1 MRIRAALQH
10 WLLVPLALALLLSAC
25 SGGDDD
31 SSGGDGDQ
39 ASQAV
44 AAEAQSAD
52 QSEGQADADEPAS
65 EDDEEEGQDAPAPS
79 GDYERDL
86 TNIVDEVEQR
96 LDDAADEFQRAF
108 LGNLDGVDLDDEA
121 ALNEALAGA
130 LGDFV
135 PRIVSIVDG
144 TLAELAR
151 LDPPDRFEDDHN
163 RFIAGL
169 RGITRL
175 QQEGLD
181 AALEADFDFETG
193 FDDLNAASDALEAE
207 LERELSAE
215 FNALVA
221 SFFAD
226 DDDEDDSSLADL
238 VGDENVTLRQG
249 DSSITVGGQLPDDF
263 PEALILPGATLDSTL
278 ASEEDGVRMAITF
291 WETEQEPSEVLDFY
305 EEALVEAGYAGE
317 QDRIDL
323 PGFNSLSVP
332 GVDGEPIVSI
342 IATGEN
348 GTTTVILSLVGF

>member
-1 MRIRAALQH
+1 MRTGVSLQH
-10 WLLVPLALALLLSAC
+10 LLLVPLAFALLLAAC
-25 SGGDDD
+25 GGGDDD
-31 SSGGDGDQ
+31 SSEDSRDQ
-39 ASQAV
+39 ASQAI
-44 AAEAQSAD
+44 AAEAASDD
-52 QSEGQADADEPAS
+52 QSDGQAEARVQAS
-65 EDDEEEGQDAPAPS
+65 DDERGEGRDTPAPS
-79 GDYERDL
+79 GDYERAL
-86 TNIVDEVEQR
+86 TSIVDEVERQ
-96 LDDAADEFQRAF
+96 LDDALDEFGRAF
-108 LGNLDGVDLDDEA
+108 LGSLDGVDLEDEEA
-121 ALNEALAGA
+121 MTEALAGA

-135 PRIVSIVDG
+135 PRIQSIVDG
-144 TLAELAR
+144 GLAELER

-169 RGITRL
+169 RELTQL
-175 QQEGLD
+175 QQEGFD
-181 AALEADFDFETG
+181 AALEEGFDFETG

-207 LERELSAE
+207 LERELSPE

-226 DDDEDDSSLADL
+226 EDEDDSSLADL

-278 ASEEDGVRMAITF
+278 ASEEGGVRMAITF

-323 PGFNSLSVP
+323 PGFNSLNVLSA
-332 GVDGEPIVSI
+332 DGDPIVSI

-348 GTTTVILSLVGF
+348 GTTTVIVSLVGF

>member
-1 MRIRAALQH
+1 MRIRASLQH
-10 WLLVPLALALLLSAC
+10 FLLVPLALALLLAAC

-44 AAEAQSAD
+44 AAEAQSDD
-52 QSEGQADADEPAS
+52 QSEGQAEADDPAS
-65 EDDEEEGQDAPAPS
+65 EDDEEEGRDAPAPR
-79 GDYERDL
+79 GDYERAL
-86 TNIVDEVEQR
+86 INIVDDVERR
-96 LDDAADEFQRAF
+96 LDEAGDEFQRAF
-108 LGNLDGVDLDDEA
+108 FGSLDGLDLEDEE

-144 TLAELAR
+144 GLAELER
-151 LDPPDRFEDDHN
+151 LDPPNRFEADHD

-169 RGITRL
+169 REITRL
-175 QQEGLD
+175 QQEGFD
-181 AALEADFDFETG
+181 AALEEGFDFETG

-226 DDDEDDSSLADL
+226 DDDDDSSLADL

-249 DSSITVGGQLPDDF
+249 DSSITVGGELPDDF

-278 ASEEDGVRMAITF
+278 ASEVDGVRTAITF

-305 EEALVEAGYAGE
+305 AKALVEAGYQGE
-317 QDRIDL
+317 QERIDI
-323 PGFNSLSVP
+323 PGFNSITVL
-332 GVDGEPIVSI
+332 GADGEPVVSI

-348 GTTTVILSLVGF
+348 GTTTVILSLVDF